1 MSDQRRQR
9 IVGIISSAPIPV
21 TGTELASQLSV
32 SRQIIVQDMAI
43 LRAAGADIISTPRGY
58 LIGSQHASRAKFRG
72 TLAVRHTRE
81 QIAQELNAL
90 VDVGLRVVDV
100 IIDHPIYGELRGL
113 LMLESRADVR
123 SFLSRLA
130 GTEPL
135 SSLTR
140 GIHLH
145 TVEASRAGAIE
156 EGRDALRDVGILL
169 EANDPIDLTSI
180 DKTPDDTLGFT
191 K

>member
-1 MSDQRRQR
+1 MGFLGRMSDQRRQR
-9 IVGIISSAPIPV
+9 IVGIISSARQPV
-21 TGTELASQLSV
+21 TGTDLAMQLSV
-32 SRQIIVQDMAI
+32 SRQIVVQDMAI

-58 LIGSQHASRAKFRG
+58 LIGSKHASRAKFRG
-72 TLAVRHTRE
+72 TLAVHHSRD
-81 QIAQELNAL
+81 QISQELNAL

-123 SFLSRLA
+123 AFLSRLE

-140 GIHLH
+140 GVHLH

-156 EGRDALRDVGILL
+156 EGREALREVGILL
-169 EANDPIDLTSI
+169 EADSAIDPGS
-180 DKTPDDTLGFT
+180 
-191 K
+191 

>member
-9 IVGIISSAPIPV
+9 IIGIITSAPQPV
-21 TGTELASQLSV
+21 TGTDLAAQLRV

-58 LIGSQHASRAKFRG
+58 LIGSQHATRAPYRG
-72 TLAVRHTRE
+72 TLAVRHTRS

-113 LMLESRADVR
+113 LMLESRADIR
-123 SFLSRLA
+123 SFLARLE

-156 EGRDALRDVGILL
+156 EGRDGLRELGILL
-169 EANDPIDLTSI
+169 EADNH
-180 DKTPDDTLGFT
+180 GE
-191 K
+191 